1 MHAVNER
8 SIMSRRVTR
17 LTTSMLM
24 LQKEESALS
33 HSNPSFATFSSRQQI
48 LHNIRSIAAKFDALN
63 QNHSFITLGWASS
76 STSDPTS
83 DSICWYV
90 KFATTNAK
98 HKKWASSLSTSERYR
113 RYEQILLQ
121 LFYLIWSHKKCLRFF
136 FVHLFKQTSMKNFDI
151 EREDKKKEKRL
162 FPQAKLTS
170 ITTDRIFDSLRKK
183 ETNCM
188 SKKRK
193 RNLFF
198 LVFVSPERDNLC
210 FGSIVTEFDS
220 FFLLFSFSL
229 FGWIQSS

>member
-90 KFATTNAK
+90 KFATTNTK
-98 HKKWASSLSTSERYR
+98 HKKKIASSLSTSERYR

-121 LFYLIWSHKKCLRFF
+121 LFYLIWSHKKCPRFF
-136 FVHLFKQTSMKNFDI
+136 FLFICSNKPAWKTLTLN
-151 EREDKKKEKRL
+151 ERTKKGKLL
-162 FPQAKLTS
+162 FPQAN
-170 ITTDRIFDSLRKK
+170 SLR
-183 ETNCM
+183 
-188 SKKRK
+188 
-193 RNLFF
+193 
-198 LVFVSPERDNLC
+198 
-210 FGSIVTEFDS
+210 
-220 FFLLFSFSL
+220 
-229 FGWIQSS
+229 

>member
-1 MHAVNER
+1 
-8 SIMSRRVTR
+8 
-17 LTTSMLM
+17 M
-24 LQKEESALS
+24 LQKEESVLS

-136 FVHLFKQTSMKNFDI
+136 FVHLFKQTSMKNFTLN
-151 EREDKKKEKRL
+151 ERTKKRKATFSASQTHFDNNRSNLWQSQKKGNELYEQKKEKK
-162 FPQAKLTS
+162 F
-170 ITTDRIFDSLRKK
+170 
-183 ETNCM
+183 
-188 SKKRK
+188 
-193 RNLFF
+193 
-198 LVFVSPERDNLC
+198 VFSC
-210 FGSIVTEFDS
+210 FCFAGE
-220 FFLLFSFSL
+220 
-229 FGWIQSS
+229 G